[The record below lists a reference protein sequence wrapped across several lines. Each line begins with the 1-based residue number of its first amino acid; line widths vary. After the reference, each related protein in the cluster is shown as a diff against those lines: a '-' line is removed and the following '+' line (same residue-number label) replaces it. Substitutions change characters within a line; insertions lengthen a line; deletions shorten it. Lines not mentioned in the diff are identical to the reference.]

1 MARVKSFKLHKD
13 FGVPDQAIAAFV
25 TECEKEFY
33 VNVQSV
39 YMPEPSPRICVIVT
53 KLDLKE
59 QHESNT
65 STK

>member
-33 VNVQSV
+33 VNVRLV
-39 YMPEPSPRICVIVT
+39 YVPEPTPRVMVVVT
-53 KLDLKE
+53 KLDVKE
-59 QHESNT
+59 GVAE
-65 STK
+65 